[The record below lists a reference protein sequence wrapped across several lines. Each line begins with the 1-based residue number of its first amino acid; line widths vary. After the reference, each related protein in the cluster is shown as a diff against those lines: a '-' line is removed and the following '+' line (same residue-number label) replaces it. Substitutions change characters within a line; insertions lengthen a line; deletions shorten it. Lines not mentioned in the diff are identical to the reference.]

1 MNQNIWGPNLWFSL
15 HTMTFV
21 YPLKPSEND
30 KKNYKLFFESLQFT
44 IPCSVCRKN
53 YIRHWKEYPIDK
65 NLNSRKELVYW
76 LIDLHNIVNSETGK
90 KTLSYETVIQK
101 YEKVYGKK
109 LILEGTK
116 DMDESEQSLS
126 HNLLYDEENLAV
138 CVQQYF
144 NYSWVKILLII
155 FLILLILCFIKKY
168 LIKK

>member
-21 YPLKPSEND
+21 YPLKPNEND
-30 KKNYKLFFESLQFT
+30 KKNYKLFFESLKYT
-44 IPCSVCRKN
+44 IPCSICRKN

-65 NLNSRKELVYW
+65 HLNSRKELVYW

-90 KTLSYETVIQK
+90 KVISYTTVIQK

-109 LILEGTK
+109 LILEGTQ

-126 HNLLYDEENLAV
+126 HNLLYDEQNIAI

-155 FLILLILCFIKKY
+155 FFILLILCFIKKY
-168 LIKK
+168 YLK